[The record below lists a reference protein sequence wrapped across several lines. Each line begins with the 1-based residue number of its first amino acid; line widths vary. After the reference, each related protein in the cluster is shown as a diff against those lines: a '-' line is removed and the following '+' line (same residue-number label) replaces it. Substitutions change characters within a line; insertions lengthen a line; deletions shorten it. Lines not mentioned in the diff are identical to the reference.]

1 VAFLL
6 EKTMSGKTRLEII
19 AAIKEVTTNLGH
31 APSQTEL
38 KHATGLMPWHVSKA
52 FGTYG
57 RALKACGLER
67 TGSGYTVDRRT
78 MFVAWAETVRKLGK
92 VPTAYEYEE
101 NSKCYSKT
109 LAKWCGT
116 WKRVPNCLLE
126 YMRNQQLEG
135 EWKDVMEVTMQ
146 HLEPPLWNDRQS
158 GMIPSTTAKP
168 KVVYDQPMYG
178 APMLS
183 SPLAFAPINEMAVVF
198 LFGAVARQMGFV
210 VTRLQPAFP
219 DCEALRRVDRDRWQ
233 RVLIEFEYE
242 SRNFLAHEHNVKG
255 CDMIIC
261 WKHNWPEC
269 PLEVVELSK
278 FDWSKL
284 MSLEPLD

>member
-1 VAFLL
+1 
-6 EKTMSGKTRLEII
+6 MSRLEII
-19 AAIKEVTTNLGH
+19 AVMKECAAKLGH
-31 APSQTEL
+31 APSLPEL
-38 KHATGLMPWHVSKA
+38 KKATGLMPWHVSKA

-67 TGSGYTVDRRT
+67 TGSGYTVDRRS

-92 VPTAYEYEE
+92 VPTAYEYQEHGKS
-101 NSKCYSKT
+101 NAKT

-135 EWKDVMEVTMQ
+135 EWKDVMEVTLKY
-146 HLEPPLWNDRQS
+146 LEPPLWNDRQS
-158 GMIPSTTAKP
+158 GVNPSSPARP

-198 LFGAVARQMGFV
+198 LFGAVARQLGFI
-210 VTRLQPAFP
+210 VTRLQKEFP
-219 DCEALRRVDRDRWQ
+219 DCEALRQVDRERWQ
-233 RVLIEFEYE
+233 RILIEFEYE

-269 PLEVVELSK
+269 PLEVLELSK
-278 FDWSKL
+278 LDWNKL
-284 MSLEPLD
+284 MGSVMVG